1 MDSHRSF
8 INNYNQYK
16 RIYARDKCSNRE
28 IIGVTKTYF
37 IAQKCKKKI
46 LQEEMNLCFT
56 AKIPCHLSFIEK
68 R

>member
-37 IAQKCKKKI
+37 IAQKCKKK
-46 LQEEMNLCFT
+46 NT
-56 AKIPCHLSFIEK
+56 AGGNELMFHC
-68 R
+68 